1 MTASTR
7 KWPIV
12 AIDGPAGAGKSTVS
26 TRVAQALGYHLLD
39 TGAIYRCVALCAL
52 RGGVVEDSDAVA
64 EIGRELAESQA
75 IRFGES
81 NDGRN
86 VSRVFIRDEEVTE
99 LIRTP
104 EVSTAASVTS
114 SVPNVRAALLDVQRQ
129 FGKAG
134 RVVVEGRDIGSVV
147 FPDAEAK
154 FFLTASTR
162 ARAERRHSELAQRG
176 TNVSLDTVENEV
188 IERDHRDSTRPVAPL
203 IQAPDAIVVDSTNR
217 TIDEVVA
224 TMVEHV
230 RGVEAALGDR
240 NSSSHERR

>member
-1 MTASTR
+1 MSSSTR
-7 KWPIV
+7 NWPIV

-26 TRVAQALGYHLLD
+26 SRVAQALGYHLLD

-52 RGGVVEDSDAVA
+52 RDGVVSEPRAVA
-64 EIGRELAESQA
+64 KIGKELAESHA
-75 IRFGES
+75 IRFVEEQLP
-81 NDGRN
+81 DGATKT
-86 VSRVFIRDEEVTE
+86 RVFIRDEEVTAA
-99 LIRTP
+99 IRTP

-129 FGKAG
+129 FGREG

-176 TNVSLDTVENEV
+176 TAVSLDTVENEV
-188 IERDHRDSTRPVAPL
+188 IERDRRDSTRPVAPL
-203 IQAPDAIVVDSTNR
+203 IQAHDAVVVDSTNR
-217 TIDEVVA
+217 TIDEVVDSIVA
-224 TMVEHV
+224 HV
-230 RGVEAALGDR
+230 RGVENRLRAGT
-240 NSSSHERR
+240 

>member
-1 MTASTR
+1 MSSSTR

-26 TRVAQALGYHLLD
+26 MRVAQALGYHLLD

-52 RGGVVEDSDAVA
+52 RAGVVNDSPAVA
-64 EIGRELAESQA
+64 AIGQQLAQSHA
-75 IRFGES
+75 IRFVEETS
-81 NDGRN
+81 QDGTA
-86 VSRVFIRDEEVTE
+86 VTRVFIRDEDVSDS
-99 LIRTP
+99 IRTP
-104 EVSTAASVTS
+104 EVSTAASLTS

-129 FGKAG
+129 FGKEG

-176 TNVSLDTVENEV
+176 TAVSLDTVENEV

-203 IQAPDAIVVDSTNR
+203 IRAHDAVVVDSTNQ

-224 TMVEHV
+224 SIVAHV
-230 RGVEAALGDR
+230 RGIEVSLRAPHA
-240 NSSSHERR
+240 